1 MNQHEDKK
9 VTKISDEVID
19 KSTTVLKRVSQE
31 QLQREF
37 DYIQAEKLLRK
48 MLGKGLITEVEFNK
62 IIVSD
67 SSQMVTLGENGETTY
82 NFTIQSSG
90 SYDIAVRIGFP
101 FWDKNL
107 IKISIDSNETTFNEN
122 RSASLVH

>member
-19 KSTTVLKRVSQE
+19 KSTTAFKRVSQE

-48 MLGKGLITEVEFNK
+48 MLEKGLITEVEFNK
-62 IIVSD
+62 IDALNRQTFS
-67 SSQMVTLGENGETTY
+67 
-82 NFTIQSSG
+82 
-90 SYDIAVRIGFP
+90 P
-101 FWDKNL
+101 FLKE
-107 IKISIDSNETTFNEN
+107 IMPSN
-122 RSASLVH
+122 R